1 MPQAGG
7 RGLVSSLC
15 PSENTGL
22 WFIWSQSLTEAQ
34 SLASHLLTWVNV
46 CKAEQACSRYVC
58 LSLPWVHRPSGDP
71 FGNTWS
77 QGRGFCGHL

>member
-1 MPQAGG
+1 MERGKTPQPGG
-7 RGLVSSLC
+7 RGSASSFC

-34 SLASHLLTWVNV
+34 NLASHLLTCINV
-46 CKAEQACSRYVC
+46 CRAEQAWSPYVC

-71 FGNTWS
+71 FGDNWS
-77 QGRGFCGHL
+77 QR